1 MKHLLLTTIA
11 AVVLVGCVGA
21 SKTELL
27 KDEEGNLI
35 ILPVVTVPEAAAPEP
50 PRASIHR
57 SARQGENGLIKQH
70 IDAGSDVNEVNKNNG
85 QIALHYASIHN
96 HLLIL
101 KLLIDNGSNVN
112 LKDKIGMTSLHLTSL
127 GGHKEAAKMLID
139 SGTLLNTINIHG
151 KTPLDTALKDFKI
164 DSQKAKS
171 NKKEL
176 ADLLRKYG
184 GKTGDELK
192 AGGK

>member
-1 MKHLLLTTIA
+1 MKHILIIIIA
-11 AVVLVGCVGA
+11 AVVLVECVGV

-35 ILPVVTVPEAAAPEP
+35 ILPVGTVPEAATPEP

-57 SARQGENGLIKQH
+57 SARQGEIRFIIQH

-85 QIALHYASIHN
+85 QIALHYASTHN
-96 HLLIL
+96 HVLIL

-127 GGHKEAAKMLID
+127 GGHKKAAKMLID
-139 SGTLLNTINIHG
+139 SGAFLNTINILG
-151 KTPLDTALKDFKI
+151 ETPLDTPLKDFKI
-164 DSQKAKS
+164 DSHKAKS
-171 NKKEL
+171 NKKET
-176 ADLLRKYG
+176 ADLIRKHG
-184 GKTGDELK
+184 GKTGEEFK
-192 AGGK
+192 AEGK